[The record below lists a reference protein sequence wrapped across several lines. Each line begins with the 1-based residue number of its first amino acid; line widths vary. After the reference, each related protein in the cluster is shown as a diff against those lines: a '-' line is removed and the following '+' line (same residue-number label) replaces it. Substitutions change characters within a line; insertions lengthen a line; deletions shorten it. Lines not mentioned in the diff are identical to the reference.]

1 MSPGPPLSLNR
12 RSVFSVSAKPLRTTT
27 AGATGRLI
35 GLALLVALAACRDES
50 PARQPPPVLPS
61 VSVAPVER
69 ADINPRSEFV
79 GQTVAID
86 TVELRARI
94 EAFLVR
100 RAFTE
105 GDDVAAGAVLF
116 SLEREPF
123 EAAMQAAAARVAE
136 QRAAV
141 VRTRRDLERARTL
154 QGQGNLSQQSFDR
167 AIADHQQ
174 AEALLQGSEADL
186 RQAQINLG
194 YTTVTAPFAGR
205 IGRST
210 FSVGQWVGPDSGAL
224 ATLVS
229 LDPIYVVFNV
239 SEQQYLEHLL
249 WVGEARQQGTAKPS
263 YVPRLRL
270 ANRLEHRHPG
280 RLTFVDNAVDPGTG
294 TIAVRAEFPNPDK
307 LLVPGLF
314 VTVLLDQAEAKPAL
328 LIPQA
333 AVQQDQGGL
342 FVLVVGEG
350 DTVESRRIATGNRV
364 GVRWE
369 VTSGLAEGERVIWEG
384 IQKVRPG
391 IVVTPALQLPAAP
404 AG

>member
-1 MSPGPPLSLNR
+1 M
-12 RSVFSVSAKPLRTTT
+12 V
-27 AGATGRLI
+27 
-35 GLALLVALAACRDES
+35 LVACRDDPPSAHPAS
-50 PARQPPPVLPS
+50 PPPS
-61 VSVAPVER
+61 VSVAPAER
-69 ADINPRSEFV
+69 VDINPRSEFV

-100 RAFTE
+100 RAFVE
-105 GDDVAAGAVLF
+105 GEDVAAGALLF

-123 EAAMQAAAARVAE
+123 EAAVQAAAARVAE

-141 VRTRRDLERARTL
+141 VRTRRDLQRARTL
-154 QGQGNLSQQSFDR
+154 QGQGNLSQQSLDR
-167 AIADHQQ
+167 AEADHQQ

-194 YTTVTAPFAGR
+194 YTTITAPFAGR

-239 SEQQYLEHLL
+239 SEQQFLESLPR
-249 WVGEARQQGTAKPS
+249 VREARRQATAELV

-270 ANRLEHRHPG
+270 ANRMEHEYAG
-280 RLTFVDNAVDPGTG
+280 RLTFVDNAVDPTTG
-294 TIAVRAEFPNPDK
+294 TIAVRAEFPNPEK

-314 VTVLLDQAEAKPAL
+314 VTVLLDEAQPKPAL

-333 AVQQDQGGL
+333 AVQQDHGGL

-350 DTVESRRIATGNRV
+350 DKVEARRIGTGARV
-364 GVRWE
+364 GVGWE
-369 VTSGLAEGERVIWEG
+369 VTSGLAEGERVIWQG

-391 IVVTPALQLPAAP
+391 MVVAPTLQLPAAP

>member
-1 MSPGPPLSLNR
+1 MSR
-12 RSVFSVSAKPLRTTT
+12 RHRFTLAGRFLISSPARVLRTTA
-27 AGATGRLI
+27 AGWLV
-35 GLALLVALAACRDES
+35 GLGLLAALAACRDES
-50 PARQPPPVLPS
+50 QTRQPPPVPPS
-61 VSVAPVER
+61 VSVAPAER
-69 ADINPRSEFV
+69 VDINPRSEFV

-86 TVELRARI
+86 TVDLRARI

-105 GDDVAAGAVLF
+105 GEDVAAGTLLF
-116 SLEREPF
+116 GLEREPF
-123 EAAMQAAAARVAE
+123 EAAVQAAAARVAE

-141 VRTRRDLERARTL
+141 VRTRRDLQRARTL
-154 QGQGNLSQQSFDR
+154 QGQGNLSQQSLDR
-167 AIADHQQ
+167 AEAEHQQ
-174 AEALLQGSEADL
+174 AGALLQGSEADL

-194 YTTVTAPFAGR
+194 YTTIIAPFAGR
-205 IGRST
+205 IGRSA

-239 SEQQYLEHLL
+239 SEQQFLDSLPR
-249 WVGEARQQGTAKPS
+249 VGEAWRQETAQPA

-270 ANRLEHRHPG
+270 ANRMEHGHPG
-280 RLTFVDNAVDPGTG
+280 RLTFVDNAVDPTTG

-307 LLVPGLF
+307 RLVPGLF
-314 VTVLLDQAEAKPAL
+314 VTVLLDQAQPKPAL

-350 DTVESRRIATGNRV
+350 DKVESRRIEVGARV

-369 VTSGLAEGERVIWEG
+369 VSSGLAEGERVIWEG
-384 IQKVRPG
+384 VQKVRPG
-391 IVVTPALQLPAAP
+391 IVVAPTLQLPAAP

>member
-1 MSPGPPLSLNR
+1 MPRRHRFTLAGRFLNSSPAR
-12 RSVFSVSAKPLRTTT
+12 VLRTTA
-27 AGATGRLI
+27 AGWLV
-35 GLALLVALAACRDES
+35 GLGVLAALAACRDELQ
-50 PARQPPPVLPS
+50 ARQAPPVPPS
-61 VSVAPVER
+61 VSVAPAER
-69 ADINPRSEFV
+69 VDINPRSEFV

-86 TVELRARI
+86 TVDLRARI

-105 GDDVAAGAVLF
+105 GEDVAAGTLLF

-123 EAAMQAAAARVAE
+123 EAAVQAAAARVAE

-141 VRTRRDLERARTL
+141 VRTRRDLARARTL
-154 QGQGNLSQQSFDR
+154 QGQGNLSQQSLDR
-167 AIADHQQ
+167 AEAEHQQ

-194 YTTVTAPFAGR
+194 YTTITAPFAGR
-205 IGRST
+205 IGRSA

-239 SEQQYLEHLL
+239 SEQQFLDSLPR
-249 WVGEARQQGTAKPS
+249 VGEARRQETAQPA

-270 ANRLEHRHPG
+270 ANRMEHGHPG
-280 RLTFVDNAVDPGTG
+280 RLTFVDNAVDPTTG

-307 LLVPGLF
+307 QLVPGLF
-314 VTVLLDQAEAKPAL
+314 VTVLLDEAQPKPAL

-350 DTVESRRIATGNRV
+350 DKVESRRIEAGARV

-384 IQKVRPG
+384 VQKVRPG
-391 IVVTPALQLPAAP
+391 IVVAPTLQLPAAP